1 MGKVRYLISSLI
13 LLLAVVIPVAS
24 QNRQMTVRVAPGYAT
39 VIVCPAPPDLVTVGN
54 VDAFS
59 VQSAGN
65 YILVKPLI
73 SKGRTNMFIKAGV
86 ESFNLLLEISDKAD
100 LTVKL
105 ASTALPPKPE
115 EQPGSKLESEKRSK
129 PAASAKRKPL
139 TSYGPKVINTIS
151 SLLKATNRYTYSIN
165 NSKVIF
171 AIDHLKQID
180 ENLFV
185 IGTIINNSNVPYD
198 IGFVQFKM
206 IEYARNYIFWKK
218 KKKETELEPVSD
230 YYNSIVKPHTFRR
243 VMFVF
248 DKQGFSANNTLYI
261 KCDEENGRRVLEL
274 EVPASMIQ

>member
-1 MGKVRYLISSLI
+1 MRKEFYRFSSLI
-13 LLLAVVIPVAS
+13 FLLAVVVPVGS
-24 QNRQMTVRVAPGYAT
+24 QNRQTVRVAPGYAT
-39 VIVCPAPPDLVTVGN
+39 VIVCPAAPDLVTVGN

-73 SKGRTNMFIKAGV
+73 NKGRTNMFIKAGT
-86 ESFNLLLEISDKAD
+86 ESFNLLLEISDKPD

-105 ASTALPPKPE
+105 TSAMPPVTPEEKPFSKPE
-115 EQPGSKLESEKRSK
+115 SDRKGK
-129 PAASAKRKPL
+129 AAAAAKRKPL
-139 TSYGPKVINTIS
+139 TSYSPKVITTIS
-151 SLLKATNRYTYSIN
+151 SLLKATNRYAHSVN
-165 NSKVIF
+165 NSRIIF

-206 IEYARNYIFWKK
+206 IEYARSYVFWKK

-230 YYNSIVKPHTFRR
+230 YYNSIVKPHTSRR
-243 VMFVF
+243 LMFVF

>member
-1 MGKVRYLISSLI
+1 MRKDLFHYSNLII
-13 LLLAVVIPVAS
+13 LLALVVPVAA
-24 QNRQMTVRVAPGYAT
+24 QNRQTVRVAPGYAT

-73 SKGRTNMFIKAGV
+73 SKGRTNMFIKAGT
-86 ESFNLLLEISDKAD
+86 ESFNLLLEISDKPD

-105 ASTALPPKPE
+105 ASATLPMTPE
-115 EQPGSKLESEKRSK
+115 EQPPAAKSEGEKRGK
-129 PAASAKRKPL
+129 TAAAAKRKPL
-139 TSYGPKVINTIS
+139 TSYSPRVIATLA
-151 SLLKATNRYTYSIN
+151 SLLKATNRYTHSVN
-165 NSKVIF
+165 NSRVIF

-206 IEYARNYIFWKK
+206 IEYARSYIFWKK

-230 YYNSIVKPHTFRR
+230 YYNSIVKAHTSRR
-243 VMFVF
+243 LMFVF